1 MTNLSESEN
10 LASDGP
16 AADGAAS
23 DSTALDSAAVE
34 RRRADRIALTEATQA
49 ALRGG
54 PALALATVVSGGRL
68 DGVRAGAKLA
78 VRSDGSTVGTIGA
91 IDSLVIEQ
99 AVEIL
104 AARPRAET
112 VTLYVSPEGV
122 ETRASRAAAGAAEVF
137 VQVFEAPARLLV
149 VGGGHVGL
157 ALARI
162 GSEVG
167 FDITVLDDREE
178 FANAERFPMADQVLC
193 GDVAETLDGV
203 AIDELT
209 YIVLVSRG
217 HQVDELALRHSVG
230 RGAAYV
236 GMIGSRRRTGTVI
249 ERLAADG
256 YERAE
261 LDRVH
266 TPIGIDIGSETPEEI
281 ALSILAQMV
290 MVRRGGSGRSMR
302 EARGRGPA
310 AAE

>member
-78 VRSDGSTVGTIGA
+78 VRADGSTVGTIGA
-91 IDSLVIEQ
+91 IDSLVIEG